1 VRQSSSDRRAR
12 QRRSRNPEVVV
23 SKEPNVDIRKPAAS
37 GKTTIF
43 AMLLSIVGAIMVFV
57 PWFRLG
63 SLNGM
68 MSWHGIVDLIV
79 WILLFLFLVATSPLK
94 PVPLWRTFP
103 LVAGGALVL
112 LFTGLFIGH
121 FNPAPLDAGVY
132 LEFGSGVALLFV
144 AALEIRGQLIRWQ
157 AERLVR
163 VTAVEDTSN
172 DPDHSDFA
180 ERIQRRQ

>member
-1 VRQSSSDRRAR
+1 
-12 QRRSRNPEVVV
+12 
-23 SKEPNVDIRKPAAS
+23 VDIRKPAAS

-43 AMLLSIVGAIMVFV
+43 AMLLSIFGAGMVFV
-57 PWFRLG
+57 PWHKPG